1 MVKLWFSKLL
11 SLETKKRNDSEVKED
26 IQRKL
31 ANYKPVSERA
41 DFSRPSHLRTN
52 FIDDSDS
59 SRSGPRASR

>member
-11 SLETKKRNDSEVKED
+11 ARDSKQQQEIKIKEST
-26 IQRKL
+26 QRKL

-59 SRSGPRASR
+59 GPRAGR